1 MKSLINMLGSETPQQ
16 NISKQSCKQKTF
28 RKDSILESIET
39 GFGSGNF
46 LLKDCPDTKFK
57 IPLFKE
63 DYLSDFVSET
73 EKRLVRSNLGLVGVS
88 EVTEIVDGLVKEKV
102 ESFITIEKAEELI
115 SQLDM
120 VDAKLNS
127 NADYKIPDK
136 LFKL

>member
-88 EVTEIVDGLVKEKV
+88 EVTEIVDDLVKEKV